1 MSFEIKPLTEKDD
14 AELVLLF
21 KSAAH
26 DKKLWMW
33 QDRGPRFFDL
43 WKLAQDHV
51 THHYLGLFHNGR
63 LIGCSGRNS
72 CRLPEP
78 FAKNI
83 GYIDTDLFIH
93 ETYRTSIWGAKL
105 FKARM
110 DHYSA
115 EVSLQG
121 LLWGIEHEP
130 GGLSIGN
137 SYAKRTV
144 DQKFYFPFESVLSH
158 SSVFENVTNVENRKN
173 LLVMKLK
180 DVPLS
185 LIESFTENYRQ
196 AQTGETVF
204 PLLDD
209 GFLKRLQAL
218 EPEAQIMTDQ
228 GQTMGAL
235 LCSLRTL
242 RRWKS
247 TGLNSLLLERLR
259 RIKGWPSLQGQE
271 IKFQM
276 LGMSWGPSEE
286 LNTLYGKAIS
296 LSHEQGFDFLVTRDF
311 APAKLDPKATH
322 FKRRVFFGYTGLQTD
337 NGKDILD
344 WTKDPKVRF
353 RAEVFLV

>member
-1 MSFEIKPLTEKDD
+1 MSFEIKPLTDRDD

-43 WKLAQDHV
+43 WKLTDENPR
-51 THHYLGLFHNGR
+51 HHYLGLFHDGR

-72 CRLPEP
+72 CLLPEP
-78 FAKNI
+78 FGKNI

-105 FKARM
+105 FKARI
-110 DHYSA
+110 DDYQN
-115 EVSLQG
+115 EISLRG

-137 SYAKRTV
+137 SFARRSV
-144 DQKFYFPFESVLSH
+144 GGNFYFPFESVLSH
-158 SSVFENVTNVENRKN
+158 SPVFEKVANEENRKN
-173 LLVMKLK
+173 FLVMKLK
-180 DVPLS
+180 DVPAS
-185 LIESFTENYRQ
+185 RIQSFAENYRQ
-196 AQTGETVF
+196 TQKNETVF
-204 PLLDD
+204 PKLDA
-209 GFLKRLQAL
+209 GFLKRLQVV
-218 EPEAQIMTDQ
+218 EPDAQIMTDQ
-228 GQTMGAL
+228 EQTMGAL

-286 LNTLYGKAIS
+286 LNTLYKKAIS

-311 APAKLDPKATH
+311 TPAKLDPKATH

-337 NGKDILD
+337 NGKDILE
-344 WTKDPKVRF
+344 WTMNPKVRF
-353 RAEVFLV
+353 RAEVFLA